1 MYFMME
7 ASRGCSII
15 VINIVEANKMNHSS
29 CGTIVAVIAA
39 TEVIIEVA
47 NNNAITIIPSRWTH
61 IHNIDS
67 FVFFPHI

>member
-7 ASRGCSII
+7 ASRGCCIM
-15 VINIVEANKMNHSS
+15 VINMVEANKMNHSS
-29 CGTIVAVIAA
+29 CGTIEAVIAA